1 MCCIASPTFSK
12 TLPTLPIHHYLLPFP
27 SVLQVML
34 VSCHVK
40 LIKAGVAQWV
50 ARLTRNVEV
59 VGSSPIN
66 GTQSKKLY
74 PYCLVLVGSRNG
86 FERDFTIELNIVK
99 YRQNQIIQIEK
110 LNLFKLYIY
119 TSIYNVSICVFAG
132 TEISCQR
139 R

>member
-12 TLPTLPIHHYLLPFP
+12 TLPTLPIHHYLLLFP

-74 PYCLVLVGSRNG
+74 PYCLVLVG

-110 LNLFKLYIY
+110 
-119 TSIYNVSICVFAG
+119 
-132 TEISCQR
+132 
-139 R
+139 